1 MTPSPH
7 SDEAKSGE
15 YPGIALDSP
24 ARERPDGSSA
34 APAPV
39 GAPAGPATG
48 RPIGSRHRELGLTL
62 YRLRLERGLS
72 LRALARCLGY
82 SSHSAFADFE
92 KARRMPGES
101 LMIAY
106 ERLFEL
112 PHGPLVALRSQALA
126 ERAAW
131 LTAVRGGTAP
141 GTPALGTPTP
151 GTPARLPA
159 AQPART
165 SFTASGDR
173 LDPEVTRVHSGIR
186 VEESAFV
193 EPPRPRAA
201 TRRRPKAAD
210 GLAALGAV
218 VANLLGRRRATYPT
232 TRE

>member
-7 SDEAKSGE
+7 PDEAKSGE
-15 YPGIALDSP
+15 YPGITLGSP
-24 ARERPDGSSA
+24 ADEHRDGSSA
-34 APAPV
+34 ATDAARGHIGTTALRPV
-39 GAPAGPATG
+39 G
-48 RPIGSRHRELGLTL
+48 SCHRELGLTL

-131 LTAVRGGTAP
+131 LTAIRGGTALD
-141 GTPALGTPTP
+141 TPAAGMPTP
-151 GTPARLPA
+151 MFAVEQPSRPLP
-159 AQPART
+159 
-165 SFTASGDR
+165 TASGERPDA
-173 LDPEVTRVHSGIR
+173 DVTRVHPRTRVDQAEFAPTPRIR
-186 VEESAFV
+186 AG
-193 EPPRPRAA
+193 
-201 TRRRPKAAD
+201 TRRRPKAAG
-210 GLAALGAV
+210 GLAALGAA
-218 VANLLGRRRATYPT
+218 VAILLGRRRATYPT
-232 TRE
+232 TRK